1 MGGMQNMNGMMGQ
14 GGINMGGM
22 PNIGGMPNMNGMMGQ
37 GGINM
42 GGMGGMQTVLMNPNA
57 GMNMAMPGMNI
68 GGNWANIYKNFGQN
82 NNVNL
87 NNTVGPQTVDKINV
101 IFKTTMGVIT
111 NVLIARGKTM
121 SELIQ
126 VYLKRVDKYELYNTK
141 NTILFLFNAKNLN
154 MTDDTK
160 VEKMFQFT
168 PNPTIVVNDA
178 RGLIGA

>member
-1 MGGMQNMNGMMGQ
+1 MGGMQ
-14 GGINMGGM
+14 
-22 PNIGGMPNMNGMMGQ
+22 NMNGMMGQ

-82 NNVNL
+82 NNVNI

-121 SELIQ
+121 SELIKTFLDNYICKRPDLKNNINNIQ
-126 VYLKRVDKYELYNTK
+126 FKYGESLIYLYSNER
-141 NTILFLFNAKNLN
+141 TIR
-154 MTDDTK
+154 T
-160 VEKMFQFT
+160 
-168 PNPTIVVNDA
+168 
-178 RGLIGA
+178 LIHIYI

>member
-22 PNIGGMPNMNGMMGQ
+22 PNMGGMMGQ
-37 GGINM
+37 GVMPNM
-42 GGMGGMQTVLMNPNA
+42 GGMGVMQTVLMNPNA
-57 GMNMAMPGMNI
+57 GMNVAMPGMNI

-82 NNVNL
+82 NNVNI

-178 RGLIGA
+178 RGLIGAIIN